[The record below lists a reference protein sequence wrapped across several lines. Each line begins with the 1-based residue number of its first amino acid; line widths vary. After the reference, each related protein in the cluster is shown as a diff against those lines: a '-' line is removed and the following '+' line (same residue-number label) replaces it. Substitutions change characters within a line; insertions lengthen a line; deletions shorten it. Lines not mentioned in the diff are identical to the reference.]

1 MSSNTVE
8 RKEKN
13 RLLVMAALFA
23 ALTAAATSVLVIPL
37 PSGGYLNLGDTV
49 ILLGAW
55 LLGPLYGAAA
65 GGIGAAM
72 ADLIAGYAIYVPGTL
87 LIKAGV
93 ALTAGSL
100 YRILRRRNATLLISG
115 AAGEAV
121 MVVGYWLYDGL
132 LLKSLAGAAVNIPGN
147 LTQAAVGIAASTAL
161 ALALKKIGA
170 VRRLFPRF

>member
-100 YRILRRRNATLLISG
+100 YRILRRRNAALLISG